1 MSNAFLDGL
10 KSFGHDITDS
20 LGLTS
25 YNNGQTAKGWDQLK
39 NGQTNTVN
47 QQIAEQNLAF
57 QRENFEYQKAL
68 QQKIFDRED
77 SAYQRTVADM
87 RQAGLSPLMM
97 NGTNGAGEA
106 IQTEPLHNDFQMQD
120 KGVLQ
125 VASEAVQM
133 LSGLQGVK
141 RQILENDYLNKT
153 LDDRVNFQ
161 KFQTLLSEY
170 EQSDGSRREKFD
182 KYFGIYKDMPEKQ
195 KFMNILLKT
204 FGVDPTNMDNYNS
217 DNFSKVFGDFQ
228 NGVSSFFSNV
238 VGGIFDNASNKS
250 ENIGSKIV
258 DSLSSAVD
266 SYIDEINPG
275 YSARKGAK
283 KAQKK
288 VEQSKKD
295 GSYKKYRVEKN
306 DNEIVRW
313 R

>member
-1 MSNAFLDGL
+1 MANAFLSGL

-20 LGLTS
+20 LGFTS

-120 KGVLQ
+120 KGMLQ

-161 KFQTLLSEY
+161 KFQTILSEY
-170 EQSDGSRREKFD
+170 EQSDGARREKFD
-182 KYFGIYKDMPEKQ
+182 KYFGLYKDMPEKQ
-195 KFMNILLKT
+195 KFMNILMKT
-204 FGVDPTNMDNYNS
+204 FGVDPGNMENYNP
-217 DNFSKVFGDFQ
+217 DNFSKILGQFQ
-228 NGVSSFFSNV
+228 TGVSSFFSNI

-275 YSARKGAK
+275 YSVRKGAK

-295 GSYKKYRVEKN
+295 GSYKKYRVEQN
-306 DNEIVRW
+306 ADEIIRW